1 MINQYDKVIEKRVS
15 VMVAGWAQ
23 IQEQKK
29 ETALYDGT
37 SGKELS
43 AVYPVWFDL
52 FGHLERHGCWSLAP
66 THVSYCSLRCCN
78 FCFAN

>member
-1 MINQYDKVIEKRVS
+1 MINQYDKVIQKRVS

-29 ETALYDGT
+29 ETPLQDGK

-43 AVYPVWFDL
+43 AVYPVRFDP
-52 FGHLERHGCWSLAP
+52 FGHLERQGFWSLAP
-66 THVSYCSLRCCN
+66 THVSCCSLQCCI